1 MTEQLFE
8 DTLFNTMQTELHSLD
23 FAQEDEESWTIRKVF
38 HWIRHQYS
46 EDYDPK
52 LISIGSL
59 HAGEKTLKP
68 MESLKWR
75 YLHDL
80 LHRQGD
86 PNMLGT

>member
-1 MTEQLFE
+1 MAEQLFE
-8 DTLFNTMQTELHSLD
+8 DTLFDTMQTELHSLD
-23 FAQEDEESWTIRKVF
+23 FTQEDEESWTIHKVYLS
-38 HWIRHQYS
+38 IRHQYS

-52 LISIGSL
+52 LISIGPL
-59 HAGEKTLKP
+59 HAGKETLEP